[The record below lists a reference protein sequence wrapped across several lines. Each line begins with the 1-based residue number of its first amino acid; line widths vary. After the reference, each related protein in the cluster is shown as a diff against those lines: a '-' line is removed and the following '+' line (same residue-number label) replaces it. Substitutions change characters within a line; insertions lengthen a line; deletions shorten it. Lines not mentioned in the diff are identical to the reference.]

1 MTTESHTTTY
11 LREGYVVLEDAIPPD
26 CLAEVCESYEQTLET
41 ALRLEMVQRDEDT
54 GFLKGYRFQDP
65 HHPALARY
73 PLMDALGAPEILSFA
88 HKLYPG
94 EVAMHGAAAF
104 AMNDDYDYKGPWHR
118 DSYYLWGKDS
128 AMEKQVREDV
138 NAPSTQVLIA
148 LEDDDAFWFV
158 PGSHNRANTV
168 EEEAHFVEERTSSQ
182 EMFPGAIQLQVRAG
196 SAVPFDWRGIHRGV
210 KLPGKR
216 RRSLFAVYGTKE
228 GVKHAGISKWA
239 LESEYSEPKY
249 LESLP
254 EPFRQSVENT
264 IEALQTESAG
274 E

>member
-1 MTTESHTTTY
+1 MITDSHKMTY
-11 LREGYVVLEDAIPPD
+11 LREGYVVLEDVVPPAR
-26 CLAEVCESYEQTLET
+26 LAEVHDCYEQTLET

-65 HHPALARY
+65 HHPALARF
-73 PLMDALGAPEILSFA
+73 PLMDALGAPKIISFA
-88 HKLYPG
+88 RNLYTG
-94 EVAMHGAAAF
+94 DLAMYGSAAF
-104 AMNDDYDYKGPWHR
+104 AMNDEYDYQGQWHR
-118 DSYYLWGKDS
+118 DSYFLWGKDS
-128 AMEKQVREDV
+128 PMEKQVREES
-138 NAPSTQVLIA
+138 NAPSTQVLLA
-148 LEDDDAFWFV
+148 LEDDDSFWFV
-158 PGSHNRANTV
+158 PGSHNRANTE
-168 EEEAHFVEERTSSQ
+168 EEEARFVEERTNSE

-210 KLPGKR
+210 KPPGKR

-228 GVKHAGISKWA
+228 GAKHAGISKWA
-239 LESEYSEPKY
+239 LESEYSEPEY